1 MALILVIDDDH
12 SARTAIQA
20 LLQSRGVD
28 VLGAASGAIGIRHL
42 ETSAIDLAIVKIF
55 MPDMDGL
62 EIIRTLRRRTPRVPV
77 IAMSGAA
84 SRDCRGA
91 AAPDFLEMAGR
102 LGAACCLRNPIRPHQ
117 LMAAIETCLGALP
130 GEQRQDAR
138 ETSIGQRIAEES
150 RTALHVVR

>member
-12 SARTAIQA
+12 AVRTVVHA
-20 LLQSRGVD
+20 LLERRGMG
-28 VLGAASGAIGIRHL
+28 VLVAAGGAAGIGLL
-42 ETSAIDLAIVKIF
+42 ETCVIDLTIVDIF

-62 EIIRTLRRRTPRVPV
+62 EIIRTFRRRTPKMPI

-84 SRDCRGA
+84 SRDCYGA

-102 LGAACCLRNPIRPHQ
+102 LGAACCLRKPFRPHQ

-130 GEQRQDAR
+130 GEPRHDAR
-138 ETSIGQRIAEES
+138 ETSIGQRMAEES
-150 RTALHVVR
+150 RTALHVVG